1 MDAPGVFNY
10 VICVLLMM
18 IGFYAVIAKNNLVKK
33 VIGLGL
39 FQTGIFLFYIS
50 MAVIEGG
57 QAPVRGD
64 HVVDGVKQVFVA
76 EVDGSRVVVLVDSC
90 LFANEIDRE
99 GARSRRAEASSA
111 LTALAEIGENVG
123 ERVRLAA
130 VVTKAELELDV
141 ADL

>member
-1 MDAPGVFNY
+1 MDSPGVFNY

-57 QAPVRGD
+57 QAPIRDRNVLE
-64 HVVDGVKQVFVA
+64 GVKQVFVNPLPH
-76 EVDGSRVVVLVDSC
+76 VLVLTAIVVSVSVMAVA
-90 LFANEIDRE
+90 LAVVINIQRHYGTVEIDEIDAIDQSDRE
-99 GARSRRAEASSA
+99 AEESR
-111 LTALAEIGENVG
+111 GE
-123 ERVRLAA
+123 
-130 VVTKAELELDV
+130 
-141 ADL
+141 